1 MITQTELDEEIL
13 RHVAGPQRHSRVV
26 SAAER
31 RITAVHELGHAIVGH
46 HLPHADPIHTI
57 SILPRGQSLGHTIT
71 LPTEDK
77 ALTSR
82 AELEDRMAV
91 ALAGRAAE
99 QIVFNQVTTSAAE
112 DLEAVTATAKA
123 MVMRFGMGRGL
134 GARVF
139 GGDATQPFLGRAVSR
154 PSDYS
159 QQTARDIDDEM
170 GRLVAH
176 AYEVATQIL
185 EPRQAQLHVMAGV
198 LLERETLGRDEF
210 EALLT
215 RTPVTDDGRVLR
227 FRPRGPRQT
236 EAAEAI

>member
-1 MITQTELDEEIL
+1 M
-13 RHVAGPQRHSRVV
+13 

-31 RITAVHELGHAIVGH
+31 HITAVHELGHAIVGH

-112 DLEAVTATAKA
+112 DLEAVTAI
-123 MVMRFGMGRGL
+123 
-134 GARVF
+134 AR
-139 GGDATQPFLGRAVSR
+139 AW
-154 PSDYS
+154 
-159 QQTARDIDDEM
+159 
-170 GRLVAH
+170 
-176 AYEVATQIL
+176 
-185 EPRQAQLHVMAGV
+185 
-198 LLERETLGRDEF
+198 
-210 EALLT
+210 
-215 RTPVTDDGRVLR
+215 
-227 FRPRGPRQT
+227 
-236 EAAEAI
+236 

>member
-1 MITQTELDEEIL
+1 M
-13 RHVAGPQRHSRVV
+13 
-26 SAAER
+26 
-31 RITAVHELGHAIVGH
+31 
-46 HLPHADPIHTI
+46 HTI

-71 LPTEDK
+71 LPAEDK

-99 QIVFNQVTTSAAE
+99 QIVFNQVTTSAAA
-112 DLEAVTATAKA
+112 DLEAVTATAKD

-134 GARVF
+134 VARVF
-139 GGDATQPFLGRAVSR
+139 GDDATQPFVGRAVSR

-159 QQTARDIDDEM
+159 QQTARDIDDEI
-170 GRLVAH
+170 GRLVAC

-185 EPRQAQLHVMAGV
+185 APRQAQLQLMAGV
-198 LLERETLGRDEF
+198 LLERETLGRAEF
-210 EALLT
+210 EALLA

-227 FRPRGPRQT
+227 FLPREPRQT

>member
-1 MITQTELDEEIL
+1 
-13 RHVAGPQRHSRVV
+13 
-26 SAAER
+26 
-31 RITAVHELGHAIVGH
+31 
-46 HLPHADPIHTI
+46 
-57 SILPRGQSLGHTIT
+57 
-71 LPTEDK
+71 
-77 ALTSR
+77 
-82 AELEDRMAV
+82 MAV

-112 DLEAVTATAKA
+112 DLEAVTATAKD

-139 GGDATQPFLGRAVSR
+139 GSDATQPFVGRALSR

-159 QQTARDIDDEM
+159 QQTARDIDDEI
-170 GRLVAH
+170 GRLVAR

-198 LLERETLGRDEF
+198 LLERETLGRAEF
-210 EALLT
+210 EALLA

-227 FRPRGPRQT
+227 FRPRGPRLDGSRRSDLSRRMVARLT
-236 EAAEAI
+236 AKWPSRPMEGREGNRRPWISAWADRAPLEPKERYVAVNA